1 MTPWIV
7 AFIVAFLLLI
17 AIHEAGHFIAAKSAG
32 VAVRTFSIG
41 MGPKIASFT
50 PKNTPNPTTYQLA
63 ALPIGGYCAIAGM
76 TNLDDADD
84 VDENARFD
92 HAPLRTR
99 VHIMLAG
106 IVINIVA
113 GLLLIAALAAT
124 TVFPD
129 VRADARPVIA
139 EVQADSPA
147 AQAGLTDSLDAT
159 ITAVGDTPVTRMSD
173 VSQVLQRYP
182 EKTVTLTLDDND
194 GQTRTVDVT
203 PTDTGTIGVMMRT
216 REPAAREATSAAD
229 AMTLASTYTVSLVD
243 QTARSIWTLPSMV
256 APAVKAIA
264 GTEERKSDSPM
275 SIVGASRISG
285 EIVKMDAWSSFALM
299 MANFSIFLGLFNL
312 IPIPPLDGGHVMINL
327 IGAANKRRKGTPD
340 APGIGVDYAKFTWIT
355 AVAALLLLGFG
366 LLILVADIVAPVTL
380 Q

>member
-1 MTPWIV
+1 MALGII

-17 AIHEAGHFIAAKSAG
+17 TIHEAGHFIAAKSAG

-63 ALPIGGYCAIAGM
+63 ALPIGGYCGIAGM

-92 HAPLRTR
+92 HAPLHTR
-99 VHIMLAG
+99 VRIMLAG

-139 EVQADSPA
+139 EVQTDSPA
-147 AQAGLTDSLDAT
+147 DKAGLADSLDAT

-173 VSQVLQRYP
+173 VSQALQHYP
-182 EKTVTLTLDDND
+182 EKTVALTLDDD

-203 PTDTGTIGVMMRT
+203 PTDAGTIGVMMRT

-243 QTARSIWTLPSMV
+243 QTVRSIWALPSMV

-285 EIVKMDAWSSFALM
+285 EIVKMNAWSSFALM

-340 APGIGVDYAKFTWIT
+340 ASGIGVDYAKFTWIT

>member
-1 MTPWIV
+1 MALGIV

-76 TNLDDADD
+76 TNLDNADD

-92 HAPLRTR
+92 HAPLHTR
-99 VHIMLAG
+99 ICIMLAG
-106 IVINIVA
+106 IAINIVA

-124 TVFPD
+124 TVFPN
-129 VRADARPVIA
+129 VRADVRPVIA
-139 EVQADSPA
+139 EVHADSPA
-147 AQAGLTDSLDAT
+147 DKAGLARNLDAT
-159 ITAVGDTPVTRMSD
+159 ITAVGDTPVARRSD
-173 VSQVLQRYP
+173 VSQTLQRYP
-182 EKTVTLTLDDND
+182 EKTVALTLDDN

-203 PTDTGTIGVMMRT
+203 PTNTGTIGIMMRT
-216 REPAAREATSAAD
+216 REPEAREATSAAD
-229 AMTLASTYTVSLVD
+229 ALTLASTYTVSLVD
-243 QTARSIWTLPSMV
+243 QTVRSIVALPSMV
-256 APAVKAIA
+256 APAVKAITGA
-264 GTEERKSDSPM
+264 EERGSDSPM

-327 IGAANKRRKGTPD
+327 IGAANKRRKGTPN
-340 APGIGVDYAKFTWIT
+340 ASGIGVDYAKFTWIT